1 MTDTPVVR
9 NKFSVRVND
18 PKGFSRAFKLAAGC
32 ASHGSKWGNKLPVE
46 HVLLRVAGFKAL
58 LLATDLCQYLTIDLG
73 PADCGQLSLDGDGEL
88 FLPADWKVPRE
99 PFTLSFESTD
109 TGPKVTLK
117 YGVVETDVPQES
129 NPDHWPLFPLGNAGC
144 KFSLP
149 AARLAHEINTLAPMC
164 AAEKGRYAL
173 NGIYFEFRGTKPE
186 NAGPFT
192 PMVPPFSAHLVATDG
207 KHLGMSTLPVTFE
220 KPPRYQALLEATHAL
235 NVSKIMLALENDENV
250 EVAFSPEVEETND
263 KGEAQEVKPAEH
275 VMFFGTRS
283 WSYTARMIEGQF
295 PAWRTVV
302 PATDATVLLDRE
314 SFIQALQAV
323 KHACSEEST
332 AIKLTFNAEHLLIE
346 AKSQK
351 NGYAKTQILLDEVPP
366 QMQLGLDPEYLIQAC
381 TALTG
386 DTIVFQFRSCEY
398 GVSIHDGAPELRYQL
413 VMPIDF
419 GDRPVEPKEPE
430 SGVKE
435 EVWNGKTGKWD
446 KVSDEAKALAQ
457 AEYDA
462 ALEKHKQDLET
473 HKVELARWRL
483 NNRRNAVLVDGEDSD
498 EEQKLGEFTPR
509 PADSPQIGQKL
520 GHVPTLD
527 ELHAKALTADPVVKP
542 RRAKAPSTGLTAGK
556 AATPPAVA
564 ASAELKSTTAVSP
577 KRASTEHNHEFQ
589 GTSKAQAA
597 EQEAVQESPQ
607 SLGLTLNKNQWSF
620 SW

>member
-1 MTDTPVVR
+1 MSQ
-9 NKFSVRVND
+9 KFSVRVHD

-32 ASHGSKWGNKLPVE
+32 ASHGSKWGNKLPVQD
-46 HVLLRVAGFKAL
+46 VLLRVAGFKAL
-58 LLATDLCQYLTIDLG
+58 LLATDLCQYVTIDLG
-73 PADCGQLSLDGDGEL
+73 LADCGQLSLEGEGEL

-99 PFTLSFESTD
+99 PFTLSFEPTD

-117 YGVVETDVPQES
+117 YGAVETEISQEH
-129 NPDHWPLFPLGNAGC
+129 DAADWPRFPLGNAGC

-149 AARLAHEINTLAPMC
+149 AARLAHEFNTLAPMC

-173 NGIYFEFRGTKPE
+173 NGIFFEFSGTTPE

-192 PMVPPFSAHLVATDG
+192 PLVPPFKAHLVATDG
-207 KHLGMSTLPVTFE
+207 RHLGMSTLPVTFE
-220 KPPRYQALLEATHAL
+220 KPPRYQALLAATHAL
-235 NVSKIMLALENDENV
+235 NVGKIMLALENDENV
-250 EVAFSPEVEETND
+250 EVAFSPEVETTND
-263 KGEAQEVKPAEH
+263 KSETQEVRPAEN

-295 PAWRTVV
+295 PDWRSVV
-302 PATDATVLLDRE
+302 PKTDATVLLDRE
-314 SFIQALQAV
+314 AFIEALQAV

-332 AIKLTFNAEHLLIE
+332 AVKLTFNADHLLIE
-346 AKSQK
+346 AKSHK

-366 QMQLGLDPEYLIQAC
+366 QMQLGLDPEYLIEAC

-386 DTIVFQFRSCEY
+386 DTIVFQFRSCEH
-398 GVSIHDGAPELRYQL
+398 GVSIHDGAPEMRYQL

-419 GDRPVEPKEPE
+419 GDRPTEPKEPE

-435 EVWNGKTGKWD
+435 EVWNGKTSTWD

-457 AEYDA
+457 AEYDK
-462 ALEKHKQDLET
+462 ALEKHKQDLEA

-483 NNRRNAVLVDGEDSD
+483 NNRRNATQIDGEDSD

-509 PADSPQIGQKL
+509 PADQPQIGQKL

-542 RRAKAPSTGLTAGK
+542 KRAKA
-556 AATPPAVA
+556 
-564 ASAELKSTTAVSP
+564 
-577 KRASTEHNHEFQ
+577 
-589 GTSKAQAA
+589 KAQAPVA
-597 EQEAVQESPQ
+597 TTKATPAPSATKNEPQPWQPETEEHIESAQE
-607 SLGLTLNKNQWSF
+607 LGYGLVGTQVSF
-620 SW
+620 GW

>member
-1 MTDTPVVR
+1 MTDSPR
-9 NKFSVRVND
+9 SKFSVRVHD
-18 PKGFSRAFKLAAGC
+18 PKAFTRAFKLAASC
-32 ASHGSKWGNKLPVE
+32 ASHGSKWGSKLPVQ

-73 PADCGQLSLDGDGEL
+73 YAGGGLTLDGEGAL
-88 FLPADWKVPRE
+88 ILPADWKVPRE
-99 PFTLSFESTD
+99 PFTLNFEPTD

-117 YGVVETDVPQES
+117 FGAVEQDVPQEHD
-129 NPDHWPLFPLGNAGC
+129 PQDWPLFPLGNAGC
-144 KFSLP
+144 KFDLP
-149 AARLAHEINTLAPMC
+149 AQRLAHELSTLAPMC

-173 NGIYFEFRGTKPE
+173 NGIYFEFDGVKPE
-186 NAGPFT
+186 DAGPFFRYQ
-192 PMVPPFSAHLVATDG
+192 PPFKAHLVATDG
-207 KHLGMSTLPVTFE
+207 KHLGMTTLPVTFE
-220 KPPRYQALLEATHAL
+220 KAPRYQALLEHTHAL

-250 EVAFSPEVEETND
+250 EVAFSPEVEETYPNGD
-263 KGEAQEVKPAEH
+263 MQAVRPAEN

-295 PAWRTVV
+295 PDWHSVV
-302 PATDATVLLDRE
+302 PKTDATVLLDRE
-314 SFIQALQAV
+314 AFIEALQAV

-332 AIKLTFNAEHLLIE
+332 AIKLTFNADHLLIE
-346 AKSQK
+346 AKSRE

-366 QMQLGLDPEYLIQAC
+366 QMQLGLDPEYLIEAAL
-381 TALTG
+381 ALTG

-398 GVSIHDGAPELRYQL
+398 GVSIHDGAPEVRYQL

-419 GDRPVEPKEPE
+419 GDRPTEPKEPE

-446 KVSDEAKALAQ
+446 KVSDEAKALAK

-462 ALEKHKQDLET
+462 ALEKHKQDLEAR
-473 HKVELARWRL
+473 KVELARWRL

-498 EEQKLGEFTPR
+498 EEQKPGEFTPR

-542 RRAKAPSTGLTAGK
+542 KRAKAK
-556 AATPPAVA
+556 ATVATTPATPSPKNEPQPWQPE
-564 ASAELKSTTAVSP
+564 SEEHLDSGAEL
-577 KRASTEHNHEFQ
+577 
-589 GTSKAQAA
+589 GY
-597 EQEAVQESPQ
+597 
-607 SLGLTLNKNQWSF
+607 GLDKNQVSF
-620 SW
+620 GW